1 MPPHSKLK
9 AELYTVRS
17 SSKKHGQLLVLEHY
31 PELSSNL
38 DTVLAWCR
46 SNRRLIP
53 EDMARTKINLV
64 RLYRKAKVAD
74 LIGGENG
81 ERKAKFIYDLTRL
94 VRCLFCTGS
103 ASLTFAA
110 PTGWT
115 LYSPMITDRLCHT
128 VILSLRHLSLG
139 LLSWAMES
147 VGCMAW
153 LRPAQG
159 SLGMMNHLIPFGSH
173 CSRLLQQ
180 L

>member
-17 SSKKHGQLLVLEHY
+17 SSKKHGRLLVLEHY

-53 EDMARTKINLV
+53 EDMARTKTNLV

-74 LIGGENG
+74 LIGGENE

-94 VRCLFCTGS
+94 VRCAFLHHQQCFADFCR
-103 ASLTFAA
+103 LHCM
-110 PTGWT
+110 GWT
-115 LYSPMITDRLCHT
+115 SYSLMIILLPCHM
-128 VILSLRHLSLG
+128 VIQSLRRLSLG
-139 LLSWAMES
+139 
-147 VGCMAW
+147 
-153 LRPAQG
+153 
-159 SLGMMNHLIPFGSH
+159 SLF
-173 CSRLLQQ
+173 
-180 L
+180 